1 LDLTIESIMPK
12 QLAIFLGLTIA
23 SVSAILMVS
32 IGSWKVASDMGS
44 SLNQPTQVPSTTELE
59 RSPFVVRG
67 GAQLVLQVNPT
78 TDHPIVSKTDLEA
91 VQQVI
96 KSRIDSLGVKAP
108 MVQLQGN
115 DRLLVQLPGVK
126 DASQAKRVL
135 SRTAQLELREQKVGT
150 ETQLSTA
157 LTRLRELGRTK
168 SDSRDVEKQLAVI
181 DKLFDRAVL
190 FGSHIKNA
198 TPESGFSNNWEV
210 VIEFDQ
216 VGADIFTAITKRLA
230 GTGRSIGVFLDNYLI
245 TNPTVGRQYTNNGI
259 TGGKASI
266 GSQFTAEQASDLAI
280 QLKSGALPLPLAV
293 IESRVVLPK

>member
-1 LDLTIESIMPK
+1 MPK
-12 QLAIFLGLTIA
+12 QLAIFLGLIIA
-23 SVSAILMVS
+23 SIATVLMAS
-32 IGSWKVASDMGS
+32 NGSWQVSSDRS
-44 SLNQPTQVPSTTELE
+44 STLNQPTQVSSTTELE
-59 RSPFVVRG
+59 RSPFAVKG
-67 GAQLVLQVNPT
+67 GAQLVLQVKPT
-78 TDHPIVSKTDLEA
+78 IDHPIVSKADLVA

-115 DRLLVQLPGVK
+115 DQLLVQLPGVK

-135 SRTAQLELREQKVGT
+135 GRTAQLELREQKVGT

-181 DKLFDRAVL
+181 DKLFDKAVL
-190 FGSHIKNA
+190 SGRHIRNA
-198 TPESGFSNNWEV
+198 TTESGSSNNWEV